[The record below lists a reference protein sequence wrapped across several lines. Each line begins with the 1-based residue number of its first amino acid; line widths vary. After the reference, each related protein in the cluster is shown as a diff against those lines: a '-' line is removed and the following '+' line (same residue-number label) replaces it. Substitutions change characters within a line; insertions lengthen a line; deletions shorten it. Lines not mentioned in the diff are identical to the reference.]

1 MMCESVWS
9 GLTNSEVSLFMCKS
23 LSQHVRIMVLVAERH
38 SKQALNPSRF
48 FWKENVTYGLIV
60 MGVIE

>member
-1 MMCESVWS
+1 
-9 GLTNSEVSLFMCKS
+9 
-23 LSQHVRIMVLVAERH
+23 MVLVAERH